1 MSNETPGQPRPIE
14 ILLVEDNEADL
25 VLTKRALQRSAKVT
39 NRVAVAHDGAEALDY
54 LFRRGAFAQATP
66 PDLVLLDL
74 NLPKF
79 SGLEVLQQIKSN
91 PATSHLPVI
100 IMTGSDAEADIAKAY
115 SLHASC
121 YLTKP
126 VKLESF
132 LKAVASLADFWL
144 TIVKLPTVVNDKR

>member
-1 MSNETPGQPRPIE
+1 MSNEPQPKPIE

-39 NRVAVAHDGAEALDY
+39 NRVAVARDGAEALDY
-54 LFRRGAFAQATP
+54 LFRRGPFANVP
-66 PDLVLLDL
+66 LPDLVLLDL

-79 SGLEVLQQIKSN
+79 GGLEVLEIVKKD
-91 PATSHLPVI
+91 PAIGHIPII
-100 IMTGSDAEADIAKAY
+100 IMTGSDAESDVTKSY

-121 YLTKP
+121 FLTKP
-126 VKLESF
+126 VKLENF

-144 TIVKLPTVVNDKR
+144 TIVKLPTAANQKR